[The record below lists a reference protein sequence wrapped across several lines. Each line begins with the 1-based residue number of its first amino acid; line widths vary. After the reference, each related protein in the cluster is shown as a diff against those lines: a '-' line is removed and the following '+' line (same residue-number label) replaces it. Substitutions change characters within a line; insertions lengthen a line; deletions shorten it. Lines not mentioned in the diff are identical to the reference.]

1 METKYLNTDYVDSV
15 YGSYN
20 FNFDD
25 NYEEALYLLSKTGNL
40 TTMNRF
46 QLDTLREEIYNYFNY
61 YKITYNINNEILEK
75 CENLMI
81 SIIEEVEFN
90 LFG

>member
-1 METKYLNTDYVDSV
+1 MKTKYLNTNYVDSV

-25 NYEEALYLLSKTGNL
+25 NYEEALYLLSKTGDL
-40 TTMNRF
+40 TTMKRY
-46 QLDTLREEIYNYFNY
+46 QLDILREEIYKYFDY
-61 YKITYNINNEILEK
+61 YKVYNINNDILEE

-81 SIIEEVEFN
+81 SIIEDVEYD
-90 LFG
+90 LFV